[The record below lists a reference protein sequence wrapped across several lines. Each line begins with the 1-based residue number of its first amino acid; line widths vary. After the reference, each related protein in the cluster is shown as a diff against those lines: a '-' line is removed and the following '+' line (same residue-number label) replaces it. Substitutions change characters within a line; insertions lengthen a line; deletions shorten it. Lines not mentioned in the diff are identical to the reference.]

1 MSRFMSCLPP
11 MLPAE
16 VMLRPIS
23 TLADINPAEFD
34 AFAIGPGLGRGS
46 KESETSFLDLLQRM
60 SIPVVID
67 ADGLNRIAKKA
78 AVRKRMQV
86 SNNAWGP
93 TSY

>member
-1 MSRFMSCLPP
+1 MSRFIELLAP

-46 KESETSFLDLLQRM
+46 KG
-60 SIPVVID
+60 V
-67 ADGLNRIAKKA
+67 
-78 AVRKRMQV
+78 
-86 SNNAWGP
+86 
-93 TSY
+93 